1 MSLESDLAPR
11 IELIRRLVRERYSEY
26 LDAHIFGEWSRV
38 RLNEDGAVVDALPP
52 TANRPAI
59 YEPELQGNLE
69 HWQADWQ
76 NTSDAVS
83 DLASLV
89 HKYYEIDQDNGD
101 GSGVMEELWRKFGV
115 EGRPAQQLTDRETG
129 HVPPEGGGSVYA
141 ELAYAR
147 YYVDEHIYNQLL
159 DIRDEV
165 RVDPDVPAHLSRS
178 VNVVSEHW
186 DGMSASAFFYHL
198 SVPFDEAA
206 GRQLVYVHELAAVI
220 DCFRRIR
227 DHTTTSL
234 RRVIDNTIR
243 SLGGAGEMDP
253 MIPEESIDI
262 EVGDAV
268 NAAGLILASLGLITA
283 SGGTSIVIG
292 VLSVSQA
299 LVSIGLAEAAKSEGP
314 DHIDLHV
321 AEIVGPG
328 SPYPVI
334 MSCQEAIGRIEE
346 WQARKDECIGR
357 GLEADTSD
365 TTAFDSPRLALREPG
380 GFSED
385 YDFDLNDTTKQE
397 GVTAPINALD
407 RAGRTHLRETTF
419 GHYSNAMNT
428 MLTGFIVPTWVFHFL
443 PRSWD
448 AYHTAHGGLVGALR
462 TTSTN
467 LQLWG
472 DELVEVARGYAEA
485 DADNAGTV
493 DRAYN

>member
-11 IELIRRLVRERYSEY
+11 MDLIRRLVRERYAEY
-26 LDAHIFGEWSRV
+26 LDAQHFGEWSRV
-38 RLNEDGAVVDALPP
+38 RLNEDGVVVDSLPP
-52 TANRPAI
+52 SADRPPI
-59 YEPELQGNLE
+59 YDAELQGNLE

-76 NTSDAVS
+76 NTLDAVS

-101 GSGVMEELWRKFGV
+101 GSGVLEELWRTFGV
-115 EGRPAQQLTDRETG
+115 EGRTAQELTDRETG
-129 HVPPEGGGSVYA
+129 YRPAEGGGSVYD

-165 RVDPDVPAHLSRS
+165 QLGSNVPDHLSHS

-186 DGMSASAFFYHL
+186 DGVSAAAFFWHL

-206 GRQLVYVHELAAVI
+206 GRQLVYVQELAAVI

-234 RRVIDNTIR
+234 RRVIDNCIK
-243 SLGGAGEMDP
+243 SLGGDIEP
-253 MIPEESIDI
+253 MLPEESNGI

-268 NAAGLILASLGLITA
+268 NAAGLIIASLGLITA

-292 VLSVSQA
+292 VLGVSQA
-299 LVSIGLAEAAKSEGP
+299 LVSIGLAEAAKSEGS
-314 DHIDLHV
+314 DHIDLRV

-334 MSCQEAIGRIEE
+334 TSCQDAIGRIEE

-357 GLEADTSD
+357 GLEKDMSD
-365 TTAFDSPRLALREPG
+365 ATAFGSTRLALREPG

-407 RAGRTHLRETTF
+407 RAGRTHLRETTV
-419 GHYSNAMNT
+419 GHYSNAMNA
-428 MLTGFIVPTWVFHFL
+428 MLTEFIVPTWVFHFL

-448 AYHTAHGGLVGALR
+448 DYHKAHGGLVGALR

-472 DELVEVARGYAEA
+472 DELVEVARDYAET

-493 DRAYN
+493 GGAHN